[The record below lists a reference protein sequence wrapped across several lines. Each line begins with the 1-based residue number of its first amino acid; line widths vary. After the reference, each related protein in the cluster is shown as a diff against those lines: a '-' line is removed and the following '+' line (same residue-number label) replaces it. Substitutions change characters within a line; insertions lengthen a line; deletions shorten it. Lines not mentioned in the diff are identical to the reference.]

1 LSTVQ
6 VTKYSGETEAFDEL
20 KLRNSLKSA
29 GAAPEVIEEIAE
41 NIRDQLYDGISTQKI
56 YREAFR
62 QLRSISQKTAGRYKL
77 KEALFELGP
86 SGYPFEKFIG
96 ELLNRLGYE
105 TQVGVVVEGDCVS
118 HEIDVIANK
127 ENDFLLV
134 ECKFHNR
141 NQSNCN
147 VKVPLYIHSRFLDVK
162 NNWSTLPGHKN
173 KQHYGCVITNTRFTK
188 DAETYAKCVG
198 LRLLSWNY
206 PNKKAIKDLI
216 AQMNL
221 HPVTCLSS
229 ITKEEKALLLEADII
244 FCKQICEEPDIL
256 KKASINPRNI
266 NAIAKEAKAICNN
279 YNNRGDIT

>member
-1 LSTVQ
+1 MSSVN
-6 VTKYSGETEAFDEL
+6 VTKYSGDVELYDES
-20 KLRNSLKSA
+20 KLRKSLKNA
-29 GAAPEVIEEIAE
+29 GAADPVVDEVAAYIS
-41 NIRDQLYDGISTQKI
+41 DMLYDGISTQKI
-56 YREAFR
+56 YREAFKK
-62 QLRSISQKTAGRYKL
+62 LRAVSDRSAGRYKL

-127 ENDFLLV
+127 ENDYLLV

-162 NNWSTLPGHKN
+162 KNWSSQPGHQNKN
-173 KQHYGCVITNTRFTK
+173 HFGWVVTNTRFTD
-188 DAETYAKCVG
+188 DAKTYGKCVG
-198 LRLLSWNY
+198 LRLLGWDY
-206 PNKKAIKDLI
+206 PKNNAIKDLI
-216 AQMNL
+216 GRMNL

-229 ITKEEKALLLEADII
+229 LTDEEKTSLLNADII
-244 FCKQICEEPDIL
+244 FCKQICENPDIM
-256 KKASINPRNI
+256 
-266 NAIAKEAKAICNN
+266 NATSVNRRKFNRIAKEAVAICNN
-279 YNNRGDIT
+279 NLGPANE